1 LTKGAWETARPS
13 LTALAATLIL
23 IVCAEFPLAATTL
36 ARLNLNQLARAADA
50 VARVRCTD
58 AASYLDQGTV
68 WTRTQFAVIDS
79 LKGSTPS
86 QITVRL
92 PGGHAGHIFVSI
104 EAVPRFRPG
113 EEGILFLEQLPA
125 GEYSV
130 TAWALGT
137 FRIRRNDRTGEET
150 VTQDSSATAVFD
162 PASRQFVTE
171 GIRDLP
177 LGEFRRRLATALRA
191 PAAARSNP

>member
-1 LTKGAWETARPS
+1 MAQSSNRS
-13 LTALAATLIL
+13 LAALLL
-23 IVCAEFPLAATTL
+23 IVCIDIVHTELPLAATTL

-50 VARVRCTD
+50 VARVRCTGS
-58 AASYLDQGTV
+58 AGHLENGTV
-68 WTRTQFAVIDS
+68 WTDTQFAVIEP

-113 EEGILFLEQLPA
+113 EEGVLFLEKLPA

-137 FRIRRNDRTGEET
+137 FRIRRNDRSAEET
-150 VTQDSSATAVFD
+150 VTQDSSATTVFD
-162 PASRQFVTE
+162 PASRQFITE

-177 LGEFRRRLATALRA
+177 LGEFRRRLAAAFRA
-191 PAAARSNP
+191 PAAERNKP